1 MITFKTISNF
11 RIRLQKLLDIR
22 KGVYSGVPAEIKR
35 EFQSA
40 DIETIRNN
48 RDMILIQNDA
58 VIVKYRL
65 GDKRMKL
72 SKANGYRLI
81 YMVSTLFERV
91 VFLDVYPKRGPLQQL
106 DISDTTLLQLI
117 EEFNEEVEQ
126 GCLQDYSF
134 E

>member
-11 RIRLQKLLDIR
+11 RTRLQNLLDIR
-22 KGVYSGVPAEIKR
+22 KGVYSGVPSEIKR
-35 EFQSA
+35 EFQTA
-40 DIETIRNN
+40 DIEAIRNN
-48 RDMILIQNDA
+48 RDMILIQNEA

-81 YMVSTLFERV
+81 YMVSTIMERV

-106 DISDTTLLQLI
+106 DISDSTLLQLI
-117 EEFNEEVEQ
+117 EDFNREDEQ
-126 GCLQDYSF
+126 GSLQDYSF